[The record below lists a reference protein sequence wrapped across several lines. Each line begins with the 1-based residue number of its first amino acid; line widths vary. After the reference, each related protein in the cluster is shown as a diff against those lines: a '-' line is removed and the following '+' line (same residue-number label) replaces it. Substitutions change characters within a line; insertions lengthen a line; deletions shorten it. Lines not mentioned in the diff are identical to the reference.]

1 MKFLLFSSVFHK
13 ILYNLPVHKR
23 LAAKEIHFQIL
34 SGAGISDQ
42 EIQRF
47 FSYLKRHQRTSSVI
61 LSFFCKTISTCQIT
75 VMSNMKAKS
84 LYNGLAVFGKFIN
97 NILINIFCKKHSL
110 FLKLLTF
117 SYRCFHI
124 LFLKTVAKLLSYGIR
139 FHAFFK
145 IWQYL
150 IGYFIYKVDTATVD
164 IQHNIISITL
174 ITVNQTHLPA
184 ILSKILL

>member
-61 LSFFCKTISTCQIT
+61 LSFFCKTISACQIT

-97 NILINIFCKKHSL
+97 DILINIFCKKHSL

-117 SYRCFHI
+117 SYRGFHI
-124 LFLKTVAKLLSYGIR
+124 LFLKTVAKLLSNGSR
-139 FHAFFK
+139 FHAIFK
-145 IWQYL
+145 IRQHL
-150 IGYFIYKVDTATVD
+150 IGYFIY
-164 IQHNIISITL
+164 
-174 ITVNQTHLPA
+174 
-184 ILSKILL
+184 